1 MENQHYGAII
11 EAILFAWGDPL
22 EIREIA
28 KILEIN
34 EKTAQEIIKDLREE
48 YKLEKRGV
56 ELIKV
61 GSKIQ
66 LTSKQSVHP
75 YIKKLLPKDQRRSLS
90 RATIETLAIIVY
102 KQPITKN
109 QIEKIRGVKC
119 DKPLANL
126 MQEKLIYEKDRLN
139 TIGRPII
146 YGTTE
151 FFLKK
156 FGFENLKDL
165 PELKNFEDNVD
176 TTMETGPDKHKT
188 K

>member
-1 MENQHYGAII
+1 MENHHYGAII

-22 EIREIA
+22 EIKEIA
-28 KILEIN
+28 KILEMN
-34 EKTAQEIIKDLREE
+34 DKTVQEIIKELRME
-48 YKLEKRGV
+48 YKQENRGI

-61 GSKIQ
+61 GNKIQ
-66 LTSKQSVHP
+66 LTSKKSVHP

-109 QIEKIRGVKC
+109 KIERIRGVKC

-126 MQEKLIYEKDRLN
+126 MQENLIYEKDRLN

-146 YGTTE
+146 YATTE

-165 PELKNFEDNVD
+165 PELKNFEENLDASK
-176 TTMETGPDKHKT
+176 ETSPDKS
-188 K
+188 

>member
-1 MENQHYGAII
+1 MENQHYSAII
-11 EAILFAWGDPL
+11 EALLFSWGDPL
-22 EIREIA
+22 EIKEIA
-28 KILEIN
+28 KILEIK
-34 EKTAQEIIKDLREE
+34 EKTTQQIIKELQQE
-48 YKLEKRGV
+48 YKSENRGI
-56 ELIKV
+56 ELVKI
-61 GSKIQ
+61 GTKIQ
-66 LTSKQSVHP
+66 LTSKKSIYP

-102 KQPITKN
+102 RQPITKN

-126 MQEKLIYEKDRLN
+126 IQENLIYEKERLN

-146 YGTTE
+146 YATTE

-165 PELKNFEDNVD
+165 PELKNFEENLD
-176 TTMETGPDKHKT
+176 TMQEKNLEES
-188 K
+188 

>member
-1 MENQHYGAII
+1 LETQYYGAII

-22 EIREIA
+22 EIKEIA
-28 KILEIN
+28 RVLELN
-34 EKTAQEIIKDLREE
+34 EKTIRRSIEE
-48 YKLEKRGV
+48 LMEDYQLEKRGI
-56 ELIKV
+56 ELVKI
-61 GSKIQ
+61 GNKIQ
-66 LTSKQSVHP
+66 LTSKKSVYP

-90 RATIETLAIIVY
+90 RATIETLSIIVY

-126 MQEKLIYEKDRLN
+126 LEANLIYEKDRLN
-139 TIGRPII
+139 SIGRPII
-146 YGTTE
+146 YATTE

-165 PELKNFEDNVD
+165 PDLKSFEDD
-176 TTMETGPDKHKT
+176 LKAFEKKSPDET
-188 K
+188 

>member
-1 MENQHYGAII
+1 VKNHQYSAII
-11 EAILFAWGDPL
+11 EALLFAWGDPL
-22 EIREIA
+22 EIKEIA
-28 KILEIN
+28 KILALN
-34 EKTAQEIIKDLREE
+34 EKTTSQIIAELQEE
-48 YKLEKRGV
+48 YVLDNRGLELVK
-56 ELIKV
+56 I

-66 LTSKQSVHP
+66 LTTKQSVHP

-119 DKPLANL
+119 DKPLTNL
-126 MQEKLIYEKDRLN
+126 IQENLIYEKERLN

-146 YGTTE
+146 YATTE

-156 FGFENLKDL
+156 FGFENIKDL
-165 PELKNFEDNVD
+165 PELKNFEEELIKLK
-176 TTMETGPDKHKT
+176 ETSLNKS
-188 K
+188 